1 MNGDGQMRKVFINGK
16 QVDEHVFERGSF
28 VISTQPKGKVSVEI
42 EYEKEVKEVVVRPLS
57 AGVEPVINEK
67 TVTFDYDLDGIAKLS
82 VEADGVIYEAL
93 FVLLYDADDRETTDA
108 NGKVIELPEMD
119 ESVLYYGPGEHSPG
133 LLTLR
138 SGQTL
143 FVDEGAIVNTR
154 VRADDEENIKIMGK
168 GIIKVLPGREFEV
181 HRRACLLVGCKNVLV
196 KDITFLDSPTWN
208 VVLLGCEDVMIDGIN
223 VISTWGTG
231 DCIDVCG
238 SENVEIKNCFL
249 RTEDD
254 CVAVKAVDYDSTRA
268 CKSVR
273 DVRVY
278 KCVCWNGQPGNAL
291 ELGYETRGEVFEKIT
306 FKDIDVIHCEHEGW
320 QSGGVLTI
328 HNGDRAVVQDVVY
341 EDIRIEDAQEKF
353 IDFKVL
359 HAKYTKDKEKGYI
372 RDVLIKDVAFVD
384 GALPPSI
391 IRGWEEGEH
400 YIQNITIE
408 NLTYKGKKITNKLD
422 AHMIVELSQNVV
434 FK

>member
-1 MNGDGQMRKVFINGK
+1 MKKVFINGK
-16 QVDEHVFERGSF
+16 QVEEHSFKKGSF
-28 VISTQPKGKVSVEI
+28 VISTQPKGKILVEVQ
-42 EYEKEVKEVVVRPLS
+42 YEKEVENVVVRPLS
-57 AGVEPVINEK
+57 AGVQPVINGSV
-67 TVTFDYDLDGIAKLS
+67 VTFEYNLDGIAKLS
-82 VEADGVIYEAL
+82 VEADGNLYESL
-93 FVLLYDADDRETTDA
+93 YVLLYDADDREVTDA
-108 NGKVIELPEMD
+108 NGKIVEMPEMD
-119 ESVLYYGPGEHSPG
+119 ESILYYGPGEHSPG
-133 LLTLR
+133 FITLQ

-154 VRADDEENIKIMGK
+154 VRADDGENIKIMGK
-168 GIIKVLPGREFEV
+168 GIINVLPGYELDV
-181 HRRACLLVGCKNVLV
+181 YRRACLMVGCKNVLI
-196 KDITFLDSPTWN
+196 KDITFLNSPTWN

-254 CVAVKAVDYDSTRA
+254 CVAVKATGYDSDRA

-273 DVRVY
+273 DIRVS
-278 KCVCWNGQPGNAL
+278 KCVCWNGLPGNAL
-291 ELGYETRGEVFEKIT
+291 EIGYETRGDVFEDIT

-328 HNGDRAVVQDVVY
+328 HNGDRALVQNVVY

-353 IDFKVL
+353 IDFKIL
-359 HAKYTKDKEKGYI
+359 DARYTRDDKKGYI
-372 RDVLIKDVAFVD
+372 RDILIKDVAFVD
-384 GALPPSI
+384 GPFPPSI
-391 IRGWEEGEH
+391 IRGWEEDEH
-400 YIQNITIE
+400 YIQNVTIE

-422 AHMIVELSQNVV
+422 AHLIVELSQNVV
-434 FK
+434 IK